1 MNTININYA
10 KTCLP
15 LSITRGNV
23 EQRMQKARLFNLKF
37 YDELQSCIKDDKI
50 APKTFA
56 RMLQKVAGHKFG
68 IDILPAQ
75 DKSKSQMNYSLSYTP
90 KKTEHKGYILTLPMV
105 FYNEKIHK
113 SYAPIFLKVT
123 QNLFNELFNP
133 KIHSRFMA
141 LFKKGYNIKS
151 IMEFYESNLT
161 KQETLIP
168 ENLEKFLE
176 GKSAQEK
183 IDSLHFLRY
192 KLMSE
197 KNTAQAS
204 SGIDKRIER
213 HNNLQYIRPEGFYSL
228 DKYKYDEKI
237 SILNDKL
244 AEIIQNERRFI

>member
-1 MNTININYA
+1 MNTIKINYA

-15 LSITRGNV
+15 LSITKGNV
-23 EQRMQKARLFNLKF
+23 EQRMQKARLCNLKF

-50 APKTFA
+50 DPKAFA
-56 RMLQKVAGHKFG
+56 RKLQKVAGRKFG
-68 IDILPAQ
+68 IDILPAL
-75 DKSKSQMNYSLSYTP
+75 DKSKISMAYNLSATP
-90 KKTEHKGYILTLPMV
+90 QKTEHKGYALTLPMV
-105 FYNEKIHK
+105 FLNEKIHK
-113 SYAPIFLKVT
+113 SYAPIFLKET

-133 KIHSRFMA
+133 KIHSRFMT

-151 IMEFYESNLT
+151 IIEFYESNLT
-161 KQETLIP
+161 KKETLTP

-183 IDSLHFLRY
+183 IETLQYCRN

-213 HNNLQYIRPEGFYSL
+213 HNNLQYIRPEEFYSL

-237 SILNDKL
+237 SILNNKL
-244 AEIIQNERRFI
+244 TEIVQNERN